1 MDECQPNNT
10 RIAGLE
16 PEEGTSSWPLFYWHL
31 FETLA
36 STLQSYFCCE
46 PLIRP
51 WAMGH
56 GDIYHSAMLPMLVFD
71 IVIPHGLLF
80 TYASCKKS
88 KSEIRRNI
96 FVFLLA
102 VVNKRYI
109 LKAKGKRFNNLYNAM
124 WALCLKWLGCTV
136 GRVHS
141 SFMLIQ
147 KTKYLVIKS
156 WTRTVSYFILSFSWN
171 FRYWKLIGKIG
182 VTHEDVA
189 KSK

>member
-16 PEEGTSSWPLFYWHL
+16 PEEALRVDICFIDICLRLWPLH
-31 FETLA
+31 
-36 STLQSYFCCE
+36 SS
-46 PLIRP
+46 LIFAVNH
-51 WAMGH
+51 WFGH

-102 VVNKRYI
+102 VVNKHCI
-109 LKAKGKRFNNLYNAM
+109 LKAKGKRFNSTVNLYNAM
-124 WALCLKWLGCTV
+124 WALCLIWLGCTV

-147 KTKYLVIKS
+147 KTKYLVMNQDCQLL
-156 WTRTVSYFILSFSWN
+156 YFIVFVKLSLFKTN
-171 FRYWKLIGKIG
+171 WKNW
-182 VTHEDVA
+182 
-189 KSK
+189 